1 MRDSMVFYRG
11 FMEAL
16 DCLDAE
22 TYKQAV
28 QGIMKYAMDEEEP
41 DLTGAA
47 KMAFLFMKPQIDA
60 NNRRYD
66 NGRKGAE
73 YGKKGGRPK
82 KATPEEPLDGISET
96 PVNPLKN
103 PCETPKKPLN
113 NPTETPCGENETP
126 NVNVNVNVNENVNEI
141 HKERLVPKRTNAR
154 AQKPGSVEEV
164 EQYMQTMQNG
174 PANPSQT
181 ASAFYDYFESNGWK
195 VGGKAPMKDWQ
206 AAARNWCRNEKT
218 FRQPQGQK
226 PMTRFHNF
234 EQRPETDL
242 DAEMLELSR
251 KALGI

>member
-1 MRDSMVFYRG
+1 MRDSMVFYRI

-22 TYKQAV
+22 SYKEAM
-28 QGIMKYAMDEEEP
+28 QGVMRYAMDDEEP
-41 DLTGAA
+41 NLTGAA
-47 KMAFLFMKPQIDA
+47 KMAFLFMKPQIDS
-60 NNRRYD
+60 NNRKYE

-73 YGKKGGRPK
+73 YGRKGGRPK
-82 KATPEEPLDGISET
+82 KETPEEPHNGAS
-96 PVNPLKN
+96 
-103 PCETPKKPLN
+103 ETPKKPHK
-113 NPTETPCGENETP
+113 NPTETPKGESETP
-126 NVNVNVNVNENVNEI
+126 NVYVYEYEYENDNEK
-141 HKERLVPKRTNAR
+141 HKERLVPKRTNTR
-154 AQKPGSVEEV
+154 AQKPESVDEV
-164 EQYMQTMQNG
+164 AAYIQTIPNG
-174 PANPSQT
+174 PANPSQV

-195 VGGKAPMKDWQ
+195 VGGKAPMKDWK

-226 PMTRFHNF
+226 PLTRFHNF

>member
-1 MRDSMVFYRG
+1 MRNESFVLFTKIVDVVSILTNEQKGILFQTI
-11 FMEAL
+11 L
-16 DCLDAE
+16 DYQNTGDVPEGLDPVV
-22 TYKQAV
+22 KV
-28 QGIMKYAMDEEEP
+28 
-41 DLTGAA
+41 
-47 KMAFLFMKPQIDA
+47 AFLPIKHDMDVCTA
-60 NNRRYD
+60 NREASLEKRREA
-66 NGRKGAE
+66 GRKSAE
-73 YGKKGGRPK
+73 KRNASNANDSTAKV
-82 KATPEEPLDGISET
+82 SN
-96 PVNPLKN
+96 VQQ
-103 PCETPKKPLN
+103 CSVMLN
-113 NPTETPCGENETP
+113 DAQQCSTSVSDVQH
-126 NVNVNVNVNENVNEI
+126 NVNVNVNGNVNVKDKNL
-141 HKERLVPKRTNAR
+141 KERLVPKRSERTQRPA
-154 AQKPGSVEEV
+154 SVEEV